1 MVDSVTFVVD
11 AAAAGRPI
19 QRSWEVAV
27 GCGDAWS
34 LLRADLQEQLRR
46 AVRECGFR
54 YLRCHGIL
62 SDQLQA
68 IRRDRSGALVYNW
81 QLVDKVYDALLD
93 IGLRPFVELAYMP
106 TALASGDQTVFY
118 YHGNVTPPADYA
130 AWNQFIAALI
140 GHWRERY
147 GADEL
152 RRWYFEVWNEA
163 NLASFWSSTQEE
175 YFRLYAETARTVKA
189 VDPSLRVGGP
199 ATSRGEWLPEFL
211 AWCRERGAPV
221 DFVSTHVYPDDDEFQ
236 KVDADYRAI
245 FNRGDYLETLV
256 GRAADSLAGE
266 QLIGDPA
273 TNSGRAGRLEQHWT
287 EWNSSWRWGRSIHDE
302 TNQAAYICR
311 AIHRVHAQV
320 DSFAFWTISDIFN
333 EFPYPRSALVG
344 GFGLL
349 TIDGLP
355 KPGYHAYCL
364 LHRLGDVELPTMTR
378 GDDGAR
384 LGQLDCWATRG
395 TGAGASAGY
404 RVLLA
409 NYAPPGLADPTVP
422 LDPATLPTREVV
434 VRLRGLGAQD
444 GDELRLVEY
453 RVDQDHANVLGAWD
467 RLGRPDV
474 LMRDQLAELR
484 TAAELRPTPA
494 RHVRIDADGDVM
506 LPVSVP
512 PGSVVLLDL
521 SRP

>member
-1 MVDSVTFVVD
+1 MADSVAFVVD

-19 QRSWEVAV
+19 QRSWELSV

-34 LLRADLQEQLRR
+34 ILRADLQEQLRR
-46 AVRECGFR
+46 AVHDCGFR

-62 SDQLQA
+62 CDQLQA
-68 IRRDRSGALVYNW
+68 VRRDRSGALVYNW

-106 TALASGDQTVFY
+106 TALASSDRTVFSY
-118 YHGNVTPPADYA
+118 RGNITPPADYA
-130 AWNQFIAALI
+130 AWNAFIAALV

-152 RRWYFEVWNEA
+152 QRWYFEVWNEA
-163 NLASFWSSTQEE
+163 NLDSFWSSTRDE

-189 VDPSLRVGGP
+189 IDPSLSVGGP
-199 ATSRGEWLPEFL
+199 ATSRGEWLPDFM
-211 AWCRERGAPV
+211 AWCREHGAPV
-221 DFVSTHVYPDDDEFQ
+221 DFVSTHVYPDDDEFE
-236 KVDADYRAI
+236 KVDPDYRAI

-256 GRAADSLAGE
+256 GRVADSMAGE
-266 QLIGDPA
+266 LPMASTA
-273 TNSGRAGRLEQHWT
+273 TGAGRLEQHWT
-287 EWNSSWRWGRSIHDE
+287 EWNSSWRWGRPIHDG

-311 AIHRVHAQV
+311 AIHHVHAQV

-364 LHRLGDVELPTMTR
+364 LHRLGDVELPTPPP
-378 GDDGAR
+378 GEDDGAR
-384 LGQLDCWATRG
+384 LGQLDCWATRIAGEG
-395 TGAGASAGY
+395 TGPVY
-404 RVLLA
+404 RILLA
-409 NYAPPGLADPTVP
+409 NYAPPGLADPAAP
-422 LDPATLPTREVV
+422 LDASSLPTRDVV
-434 VRLRGLGAQD
+434 VRLRGLGTEIGD
-444 GDELRLVEY
+444 GLRLIEY
-453 RVDQDHANVLGAWD
+453 RIDQDHANVRAAWD

-474 LMRDQLAELR
+474 LTRDQLAELR
-484 TAAELRPTPA
+484 AAAELRPTPA
-494 RHVRIDADGDVM
+494 RQVRADAAGDLA
-506 LPVSVP
+506 LPVSLP